1 MKKNNGLILSLM
13 CYIVVFIM
21 IQFGISLVALYLDD
35 SIKHPASASP
45 TALSLSSAVASIV
58 IIGLFLWRKWSPISR
73 HYLQQHPWGVLVWT
87 ILAALG
93 AILPLQWIYEQLNI
107 TVADNVKQLFDS
119 ILGSRWGYLALGI
132 LAPVAEE
139 LVFRGAILRCLLA
152 YFNNRLPWIPIV
164 VSALL
169 FGAVHANLA
178 QFVNASTMGLLLG
191 WLYYRTHSVVPG
203 VLFHWAN
210 NTVAY
215 AMYVLMPD
223 LNDGQ
228 LIDLFHGDN
237 KLMYM
242 GLLCSL
248 LVLLPSLFQL
258 NKRMGNEGRTH

>member
-1 MKKNNGLILSLM
+1 M

-169 FGAVHANLA
+169 FGPCTPIWPNL
-178 QFVNASTMGLLLG
+178 
-191 WLYYRTHSVVPG
+191 
-203 VLFHWAN
+203 
-210 NTVAY
+210 
-215 AMYVLMPD
+215 LMP
-223 LNDGQ
+223 LQWVCFWDGF
-228 LIDLFHGDN
+228 IIA
-237 KLMYM
+237 
-242 GLLCSL
+242 
-248 LVLLPSLFQL
+248 
-258 NKRMGNEGRTH
+258 RIA